1 MPTPEK
7 INISNI
13 KTKTLVCF
21 YTCCAKFEVIYTGT
35 GKVINCEMMSHFFK
49 HLVPQIIWG

>member
-13 KTKTLVCF
+13 KSKF
-21 YTCCAKFEVIYTGT
+21 CAKFKVIYTGT
-35 GKVINCEMMSHFFK
+35 GKVINYKM
-49 HLVPQIIWG
+49 I

>member
-7 INISNI
+7 INVSNI
-13 KTKTLVCF
+13 KIKTLVCF
-21 YTCCAKFEVIYTGT
+21 YTCCAKFKVIYTGT

-49 HLVPQIIWG
+49 RLVPQIIWG